1 MKAKLRRTLALFLCA
16 VLCVGLFPLSALAEE
31 EILAEVVTEEMIV
44 PEETAEKK
52 TEKIDNDP
60 TDIMVSDEPKIDD
73 EHEAELE
80 ENDPISYKS
89 EQPIPGE
96 ERIIYQLGT
105 VLPPDYEMDIKQRS
119 FDASLRLFNAKWK
132 ILEEETRRLAED
144 KKKAEKRRAFFERVN
159 SFENSNAGSRES
171 STSIGHLFFKGVNS
185 QQSLKKRYRDLLKIY
200 HPDEESGDMMT
211 IQEINKEY
219 DLLKQSLFN

>member
-1 MKAKLRRTLALFLCA
+1 MENVLKAIEMLSKDKNCELDANILKEAKKELEDGLKAL
-16 VLCVGLFPLSALAEE
+16 EDK
-31 EILAEVVTEEMIV
+31 
-44 PEETAEKK
+44 KK
-52 TEKIDNDP
+52 TF
-60 TDIMVSDEPKIDD
+60 
-73 EHEAELE
+73 
-80 ENDPISYKS
+80 
-89 EQPIPGE
+89 
-96 ERIIYQLGT
+96 
-105 VLPPDYEMDIKQRS
+105 DYEMDIKQRS

-159 SFENSNAGSRES
+159 SFENNNYGNKDSGS
-171 STSIGHLFFKGVNS
+171 SIGHLFFKGVNS
-185 QQSLKKRYRDLLKIY
+185 QQSLKKRYRELLKIY

>member
-1 MKAKLRRTLALFLCA
+1 MENVLKAIKMLSEEDSELDAK
-16 VLCVGLFPLSALAEE
+16 VLKDA
-31 EILAEVVTEEMIV
+31 
-44 PEETAEKK
+44 K
-52 TEKIDNDP
+52 
-60 TDIMVSDEPKIDD
+60 
-73 EHEAELE
+73 AELE
-80 ENDPISYKS
+80 NELKALEDKKKTF
-89 EQPIPGE
+89 E
-96 ERIIYQLGT
+96 
-105 VLPPDYEMDIKQRS
+105 YEMDIKQKS